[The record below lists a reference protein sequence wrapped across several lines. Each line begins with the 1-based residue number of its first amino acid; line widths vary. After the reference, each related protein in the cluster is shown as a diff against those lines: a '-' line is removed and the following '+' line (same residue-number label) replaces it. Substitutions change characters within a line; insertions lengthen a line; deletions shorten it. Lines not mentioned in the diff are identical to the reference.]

1 MFHDANLVDT
11 LGWTFDQVDNADT
24 ERLYRLMI
32 FKQVKHVAEFGGES
46 DL

>member
-1 MFHDANLVDT
+1 MFQDANLVDT
-11 LGWTFDQVDNADT
+11 LGWTFEEIDAADT

-32 FKQVKHVAEFGGES
+32 FKQVKHVAEFGGEF